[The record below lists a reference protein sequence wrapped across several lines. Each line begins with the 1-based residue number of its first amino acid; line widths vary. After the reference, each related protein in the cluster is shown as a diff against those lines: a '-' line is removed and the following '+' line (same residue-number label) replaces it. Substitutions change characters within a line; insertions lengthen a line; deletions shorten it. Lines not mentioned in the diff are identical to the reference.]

1 MALHGY
7 VNTTKCTC
15 WDVDAFNLAGVYA
28 TGDLDNGVIVTLDG
42 INKDTAKQGIKGFE
56 YNVKTAT
63 EASVQAWIVAS
74 PEVGTTLEQQ
84 LLADPR
90 LFYNEKGKAMSLKYL
105 NPGTDCIEVTA
116 ECFVGGTMP
125 TTTNNKVKVGA
136 NGKLVA
142 ANTAPTA
149 GIYFNFEGFHTVT
162 IGMEEVQTAVLRC
175 VRN

>member
-7 VNTTKCTC
+7 VNLTKATA

-28 TGDLDNGVIVTLDG
+28 AGDLDNGVIVTLNG
-42 INKDTAKQGIKGFE
+42 IAKTGDNVDGFE
-56 YNVKTAT
+56 YNVQPAV

-125 TTTNNKVKVGA
+125 TTTNKNVKVGA

-142 ANTAPTA
+142 AASAPA
-149 GIYFNFEGFHTVT
+149 SGIYFTFEGFHTVT
-162 IGMEEVQTAVLRC
+162 IGMEEVKTAVLRC